1 VPCICS
7 LHHRPPTHRVAYL
20 SLTLPFILASCWS
33 RWGNQLFQRRMLRNG
48 DVSQYGAQTP
58 GRPVE
63 MDGSRFA
70 KLCRECGVQGGKLNS
85 IAIDIIFSKVKAKV
99 RDRNRLGRLFSAV
112 AVVP

>member
-1 VPCICS
+1 M
-7 LHHRPPTHRVAYL
+7 L
-20 SLTLPFILASCWS
+20 FSCWS

-48 DVSQYGAQTP
+48 DVSEHGAQTP

-63 MDGSRFA
+63 MDGARFA

-99 RDRNRLGRLFSAV
+99 RDRNWVERVFAACGMCMTILTLL
-112 AVVP
+112 

>member
-1 VPCICS
+1 MAHLLKSPF
-7 LHHRPPTHRVAYL
+7 HQ
-20 SLTLPFILASCWS
+20 LPDF
-33 RWGNQLFQRRMLRNG
+33 
-48 DVSQYGAQTP
+48 GAQTP

-99 RDRNRLGRLFSAV
+99 RDRDRLGRVCVCCGSCMTIPKLQ
-112 AVVP
+112 